1 MDVSMMAARSAPR
14 WLPANLH
21 VPFLRHVGQADSA
34 VIDEAGKVVPAREHV
49 VGRLE
54 DIGGAREGIALVEQ
68 PPVHVIE
75 ERLALFLPHGTPL
88 VSAAAVDGALDVEER
103 VDALDRLQRRR
114 GDRFAIPLAL
124 AGIFLDVGQF
134 EESPARMKQNAGV
147 IGSCSASDRRAD

>member
-1 MDVSMMAARSAPR
+1 M
-14 WLPANLH
+14 
-21 VPFLRHVGQADSA
+21 
-34 VIDEAGKVVPAREHV
+34 
-49 VGRLE
+49 
-54 DIGGAREGIALVEQ
+54 
-68 PPVHVIE
+68 HVIE